1 MGLRIG
7 NVSNIDETT
16 LIIAPTVVDAA
27 FDANDCER
35 ALKAAE
41 LIPQNV
47 VELDFDDERLG
58 VFSMSVIPYNDDT
71 AWLYGKVYD
80 LAISANEVAYKF
92 DPLDM
97 VEHILYMDYYV
108 GCYLSWHLDLGHNI
122 PHAGRKLSMIV
133 NLNDS
138 DDYRGGELEVMS
150 SEPIGLTR
158 SKGSCI
164 FYPSYLKSKINP
176 VMKGNKKILVAW
188 FGGTNLK

>member
-7 NVSNIDETT
+7 MIADIDETT
-16 LIIAPTVVDAA
+16 LAIAPSIADSA
-27 FDANDCER
+27 FDKNDCER
-35 ALKAAE
+35 ALKVAE
-41 LIPQNV
+41 LIPSKV
-47 VELDFDDERLG
+47 VHLDFDDEKLG
-58 VFSMSVIPYNDDT
+58 VFNMSVIPYNDET

-80 LAISANEVAYKF
+80 LATSANEEAYKF

-97 VEHILYMDYYV
+97 VEQIVYMDYYV
-108 GCYLSWHLDLGHNI
+108 GCYLSWHIDLGHNS
-122 PHAGRKLSMIV
+122 PHAGRKLSMII

-138 DDYRGGELEVMS
+138 DDYRGGDLQVMS
-150 SEPIGLTR
+150 SDSIETTR

-164 FYPSYLKSKINP
+164 FYPSYLKSKITP